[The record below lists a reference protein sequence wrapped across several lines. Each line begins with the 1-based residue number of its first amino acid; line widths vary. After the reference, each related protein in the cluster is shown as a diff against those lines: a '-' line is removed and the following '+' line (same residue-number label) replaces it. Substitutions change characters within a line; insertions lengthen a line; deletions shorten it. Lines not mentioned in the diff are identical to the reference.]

1 MGQSYWGNGRN
12 RAQVQFMLI
21 KAVSGGR
28 EPHVLAYLGNQVRV
42 YFRFLMHRWHH
53 AAPVKSVANILTD
66 SFWKGSDWQYGMK
79 EEAVISSKMMC
90 AFLLLRR

>member
-12 RAQVQFMLI
+12 RAQVQFILI

-28 EPHVLAYLGNQVRV
+28 EPHVLAYLGLLN
-42 YFRFLMHRWHH
+42 FLMHRWHH

-66 SFWKGSDWQYGMK
+66 LFWKGLDWQYGMK
-79 EEAVISSKMMC
+79 EEAVGHASLP
-90 AFLLLRR
+90 A